1 MFAGRAE
8 LAVLFLVG
16 ASFFIYLFF
25 WRVMLGNTLRFLF
38 GMYGVDNT
46 LLGTCS
52 CLVIFILKV
61 MV

>member
-38 GMYGVDNT
+38 GMYGVIT
-46 LLGTCS
+46 LYWERVAVWFFLS
-52 CLVIFILKV
+52 
-61 MV
+61 